1 MGKNKLLDSKIFSRI
16 LIFFTGFCIGGFL
29 AVTVI
34 REALPLRDHIVII
47 VIYTLYIIPI
57 IVALTYWY
65 IKIVKSCRQMFGE
78 EKGSFVGTIIS
89 FIWISVLVIFVL
101 VIGMYYTAVI

>member
-1 MGKNKLLDSKIFSRI
+1 MFSRI
-16 LIFFTGFCIGGFL
+16 LIFFAGFCIGGFL

-47 VIYTLYIIPI
+47 VIYALYIIPI
-57 IVALTYWY
+57 IVALSYWY
-65 IKIVKSCRQMFGE
+65 IKIIKSCRQMFGE
-78 EKGSFVGTIIS
+78 EKGSFVGTILS
-89 FIWISVLVIFVL
+89 FILLSVLVIFIL